1 MDILPLSAD
10 GKFSIASYGG
20 GGFVIKDTHGA
31 EKKWHGSIFIK
42 PEGVVPITHRTLDDI
57 KLADVIPLLPL
68 KLELLLLGT
77 GARMARP
84 EKLQRDN
91 WQRLASGV
99 EWMAT
104 PAAARTYQIAVGEG
118 RLVAAL
124 LLAVE

>member
-20 GGFVIKDTHGA
+20 GGFVIKDNRGTNQS
-31 EKKWHGSIFIK
+31 WHGSIFIK
-42 PEGVVPITHRTLDDI
+42 PDGVVPITYKIFDDI
-57 KLADVIPLLPL
+57 KMADVIPLLPL

-104 PAAARTYQIAVGEG
+104 PAAARTYQIAVAEG

-124 LLAVE
+124 LLAV